1 MEVVILYLHSEPVS
15 SCTIALAGNPNV
27 GKSTIFN
34 GLTGMH
40 QHTGNWSGK
49 PFLWQPDTVLWENIS
64 ILSQTF
70 PAVILFMPA
79 LRKNAWLVPVSE
91 KLHRMGCL
99 LFVMPYVWNAI

>member
-1 MEVVILYLHSEPVS
+1 MALPVCTSILE
-15 SCTIALAGNPNV
+15 
-27 GKSTIFN
+27 
-34 GLTGMH
+34 TGPE
-40 QHTGNWSGK
+40 K